1 MFLDDLFDINN
12 NGKYDIV
19 DQIAIEDS
27 TSGKSS
33 DVDGSTD
40 DGFPEDGFIAGKS
53 SDVDGSI
60 DDGFPGEDDFLNGH
74 SKTMAMNME
83 DTYEV
88 CPQCGA
94 VLQRVKMN
102 GAFYDIC
109 GKYPKCS
116 YKKKVEE

>member
-12 NGKYDIV
+12 NGEYDIV

-27 TSGKSS
+27 TSG
-33 DVDGSTD
+33 
-40 DGFPEDGFIAGKS
+40 ES

-60 DDGFPGEDDFLNGH
+60 DDGFPDEDDFLNGD
-74 SKTMAMNME
+74 SKTKTIE

-88 CPQCGA
+88 CPECGT

-102 GAFYDIC
+102 GEAYDIC